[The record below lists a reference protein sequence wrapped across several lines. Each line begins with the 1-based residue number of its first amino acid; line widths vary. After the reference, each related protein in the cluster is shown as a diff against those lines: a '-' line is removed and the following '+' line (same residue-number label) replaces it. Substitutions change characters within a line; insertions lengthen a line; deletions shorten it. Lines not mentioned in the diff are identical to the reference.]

1 MAFLRGSND
10 GQILV
15 LFGVIQMSDTL
26 SPTFLDQIPPVD
38 HSLVSI
44 PDD

>member
-1 MAFLRGSND
+1 
-10 GQILV
+10 
-15 LFGVIQMSDTL
+15 MSDTL

-44 PDD
+44 PDDW